1 MHKLSLFLLVIAAAL
16 SSVSLAQVRT
26 PERMEVDPGGF
37 LSIPIESP
45 LADVQLRVILPP
57 GFRLMSVPTLAGGR
71 ALANVLLGPNIR
83 AGRYEVIVQA
93 LGGQTVLASSR
104 VEVWVRPRPDL
115 RIAAPR
121 GKTVVQGSKVVYV
134 IRVENRGNAV
144 DNVSFDLSSS
154 LDFTFTPKRL
164 RLAPAEVGEVT
175 VTLVATSKQNDA
187 LTIRL
192 RSSLDPDYKRHA
204 LIYTKILPFAGAD
217 GLRGP
222 VLSYNLGLGIG
233 YDPNGLSWK
242 LGAGFGGSLSDY
254 IRLGS
259 GTSFSPDLGAQ
270 INFWG
275 PDWRLGYRYA
285 GGTSRLE
292 GELGPLEL
300 YVSAPDWQGPF
311 TIGGSLSGEIGFLHA
326 SYRSGLGSLRAGLDW
341 AVVPGIRILPWAGLT
356 GNFRVGSASASGTA
370 GIRVKMEQAAFT
382 LDGRTAYVLGQL
394 SGGLVATSRQ
404 QDPLGFRVEGYFG
417 QKKFTVSASLRG
429 RVGPESFVEPTVSYD
444 GKLYA
449 RLGLL
454 YESIELPIAWRAN
467 VGVRGGRAVVGTSLD
482 GRFGGFS
489 ARASL
494 GFLAGDPSWGVS
506 LGYREPGYSIAA
518 GLGGTPWP
526 SLIHL
531 NGEYFFEDWLLE
543 GRYRY
548 DLQTDTT
555 EGRARLSYAYGSEL
569 SAFSEVTYDGELTW
583 RLGAKLALRGGFATP
598 EPVIAFFGGRATG
611 RVYGEVYRDENR
623 NGVRDT
629 GEEAVSTGRV
639 ALADASGVVGGSGKY
654 EVEAYPGRYLVRVL
668 ALPTDLSLLRAIEVR
683 VDQGARTRL
692 DIPVETV
699 AGVVGQAWYDTNRN
713 GVFDD
718 DEAAV
723 VYARV
728 DIRGADGV
736 KVAWTDGRGIF
747 QAGGL
752 VPGSYSLMLRREDL
766 RRFQEPSPPV
776 RLVLAPGPL
785 PRVALS
791 AVPVIRELR
800 KTLAAEDLVLRARLL
815 TPQLPPGA
823 DLRIS
828 ADAKGADVV
837 WVVMGTKRFDMVSA
851 DDGVWEVN
859 IPLPADAK
867 GAIYLNV
874 VARRGEKE
882 RKQNL
887 LAVVRPGPL
896 ARLELQPAFVSPGE
910 VVGVRALFLTAVKG
924 AFLVVDRERF
934 PMRRIDDY
942 TFALELKAPD
952 RSGTI
957 EVSLET
963 EGRVWAKG
971 RFKVEGE

>member
-1 MHKLSLFLLVIAAAL
+1 M
-16 SSVSLAQVRT
+16 
-26 PERMEVDPGGF
+26 
-37 LSIPIESP
+37 
-45 LADVQLRVILPP
+45 
-57 GFRLMSVPTLAGGR
+57 
-71 ALANVLLGPNIR
+71 
-83 AGRYEVIVQA
+83 
-93 LGGQTVLASSR
+93 
-104 VEVWVRPRPDL
+104 
-115 RIAAPR
+115 
-121 GKTVVQGSKVVYV
+121 
-134 IRVENRGNAV
+134 
-144 DNVSFDLSSS
+144 
-154 LDFTFTPKRL
+154 
-164 RLAPAEVGEVT
+164 
-175 VTLVATSKQNDA
+175 
-187 LTIRL
+187 
-192 RSSLDPDYKRHA
+192 
-204 LIYTKILPFAGAD
+204 
-217 GLRGP
+217 
-222 VLSYNLGLGIG
+222 
-233 YDPNGLSWK
+233 
-242 LGAGFGGSLSDY
+242 
-254 IRLGS
+254 
-259 GTSFSPDLGAQ
+259 
-270 INFWG
+270 
-275 PDWRLGYRYA
+275 
-285 GGTSRLE
+285 
-292 GELGPLEL
+292 
-300 YVSAPDWQGPF
+300 
-311 TIGGSLSGEIGFLHA
+311 
-326 SYRSGLGSLRAGLDW
+326 
-341 AVVPGIRILPWAGLT
+341 
-356 GNFRVGSASASGTA
+356 
-370 GIRVKMEQAAFT
+370 
-382 LDGRTAYVLGQL
+382 
-394 SGGLVATSRQ
+394 
-404 QDPLGFRVEGYFG
+404 
-417 QKKFTVSASLRG
+417 
-429 RVGPESFVEPTVSYD
+429 
-444 GKLYA
+444 
-449 RLGLL
+449 
-454 YESIELPIAWRAN
+454 
-467 VGVRGGRAVVGTSLD
+467 
-482 GRFGGFS
+482 
-489 ARASL
+489 
-494 GFLAGDPSWGVS
+494 
-506 LGYREPGYSIAA
+506 
-518 GLGGTPWP
+518 
-526 SLIHL
+526 
-531 NGEYFFEDWLLE
+531 
-543 GRYRY
+543 
-548 DLQTDTT
+548 
-555 EGRARLSYAYGSEL
+555 
-569 SAFSEVTYDGELTW
+569 
-583 RLGAKLALRGGFATP
+583 
-598 EPVIAFFGGRATG
+598 
-611 RVYGEVYRDENR
+611 
-623 NGVRDT
+623 
-629 GEEAVSTGRV
+629 
-639 ALADASGVVGGSGKY
+639 
-654 EVEAYPGRYLVRVL
+654 RVL

-910 VVGVRALFLTAVKG
+910 AVGVRALFLTAVKG

-942 TFALELKAPD
+942 TFTLELKAPD